1 MEFNEALFDTS
12 RLAGEDMSAAG
23 MQYRCVKLD
32 ANRKWITCTV
42 EGEAV
47 QGILHNRPALNE
59 AARVMIRDGRTILR
73 LGGTVTAGAQVT
85 TDDAGRAIVAG
96 VYDEVL
102 GSVEV
107 AGAVDEAVEA
117 FIRFTVAP

>member
-23 MQYRCVKLD
+23 AQYRCVKLD
-32 ANRKWITCTV
+32 ASRKWITCTV

-59 AARVMIRDGRTILR
+59 AARVMVRDGRTILR
-73 LGGTVTAGAQVT
+73 LGGTVAAGAQVT

-117 FIRFTVAP
+117 FVRFNVAP